1 MVSLFKVPHSNNC
14 SLINDVLIS
23 DDIIAGEYCNK
34 MQEFVSTEFGG
45 VECVL
50 TKDMSTALF
59 ALIKLLDV
67 DTPVMMNTFNCLS
80 STSPVANLGKKIIW
94 THWDIESGYDYPLLE
109 EQIDTFGVKVF
120 IHYHVAGY
128 VTDMDE
134 LQSFCKRKSTILI
147 EDCNNSI
154 SGYFQSK
161 KIGTFGD
168 FTILSFY
175 ANRYL
180 STCDGGAIVINNR
193 DLMDVTKLKSFLK
206 YGIDLE
212 AFRLANGEINS
223 KSDVS
228 SVGVNGHLSNLN
240 CVVGTSQLSALTN
253 KKNIINGNF
262 HTYENLISDEFKINV
277 RHDVKIYPW
286 VYLIKIKKNA
296 NKALAYLK
304 DSGVQCSYLHFFNH
318 HYSGFESCN
327 VVNLDERN
335 IIALPVGWWVNGSDI
350 VKIST
355 VVNQIKE

>member
-1 MVSLFKVPHSNNC
+1 MTSLFKVPHSNNF

-23 DDIIAGEYCNK
+23 DDIITGEYCNK
-34 MQEFVSTEFGG
+34 MQDFVNKEFGG
-45 VECVL
+45 ADCVL
-50 TKDMSTALF
+50 TKDMSTAIF

-67 DTPVMMNTFNCLS
+67 KTPIMMNTFNCLS

-109 EQIDTFGVKVF
+109 EQIDAFDVKVL

-128 VTDMDE
+128 LTDMDE
-134 LQSFCKRKSTILI
+134 LQSFCKQKNVILI
-147 EDCNNSI
+147 EDCNNSV
-154 SGYFQSK
+154 SGYFRNK

-180 STCDGGAIVINNR
+180 STCDGGAIVMNNKN
-193 DLMDVTKLKSFLK
+193 LMDATKLKSFLK
-206 YGIDLE
+206 YGIDSDT
-212 AFRLANGEINS
+212 FRLANGEINS
-223 KSDVS
+223 NFDVS
-228 SVGVNGHLSNLN
+228 SIGINGNLSNLN
-240 CVVGTSQLSALTN
+240 CAVGVSQLSALSH
-253 KKNIINGNF
+253 KKNIINENF
-262 HTYENLISDEFKINV
+262 HTYENLISEEFKIKIQY
-277 RHDVKIYPW
+277 DVKIYPW

-304 DSGVQCSYLHFFNH
+304 DSGIQCSYLHFFNH
-318 HYSGFESCN
+318 HYSGFKSCN

-335 IIALPVGWWVNGSDI
+335 NIALPVGWWVNESDI